1 MYDIS
6 DFLIANGR
14 LSIREDSYELSR
26 IKNVKVVENKLRS
39 HVVKAS
45 VTSVI
50 ASSILWLFEP
60 FATPWGFDINA
71 GIVALIITFPVALL
85 LSIFRSRYQLQ
96 IEFEHQDEVGLQWV
110 TVASGRAEKE
120 LTTFKKVEQDLS
132 TAVV

>member
-1 MYDIS
+1 MYEIS

-14 LSIREDSYELSR
+14 LSIREDSYELSQ

-39 HVVKAS
+39 HVIKAS
-45 VTSVI
+45 VISVI

-71 GIVALIITFPVALL
+71 GVVALIITFPVALL

-110 TVASGRAEKE
+110 TVASGRAEQE

>member
-71 GIVALIITFPVALL
+71 GAVALIITFPVALL

-110 TVASGRAEKE
+110 TVASGRAEQE
-120 LTTFKKVEQDLS
+120 LTTFKKVKQDLS

>member
-1 MYDIS
+1 MYEIS

-14 LSIREDSYELSR
+14 LSIREDSYELSQ

-39 HVVKAS
+39 HVIKAS

-71 GIVALIITFPVALL
+71 GVVALIITFPVALL

-110 TVASGRAEKE
+110 TVASGRAEQE